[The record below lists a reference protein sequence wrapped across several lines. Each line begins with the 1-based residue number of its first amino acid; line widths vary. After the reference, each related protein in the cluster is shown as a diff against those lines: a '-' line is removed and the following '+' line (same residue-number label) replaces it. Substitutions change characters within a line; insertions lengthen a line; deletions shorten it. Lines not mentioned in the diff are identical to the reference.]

1 MNFAHTKD
9 IITLKNKIY
18 HLLIMVF
25 LFQFILLS
33 SVFSEEKIGLIIG
46 INGNVYL
53 KNLNGD
59 KRSLILYDEIF
70 LGDVVFTE
78 VQSSVTIQYK
88 DNSTVILKQNSS
100 FQVDVFSVSGPK
112 NIFLGII
119 KRGAAI
125 IESGSIAK
133 KNNGKM
139 EIKLPST
146 SLGIRG
152 TRLNINTQENGISE
166 IVLSEDSFGIV
177 GQIDVSTGNELKTI
191 FNTDE
196 AVSIDREN
204 NVTNRAVTETELNEA
219 NNVSETLIQAS
230 KIDENIIQ
238 KNLESQLVK
247 GNLRDAN
254 NDGIINIADVEAIKE
269 SIKIDK
275 KDKINFIT
283 ENSNRDNINFLSN
296 VLNASDDISIGESL
310 NEILLTNDDLIS
322 NIVSDLSDAGNSF
335 ITKSENENNN
345 AVKEKIYNKILS
357 DTENEEFNLSII
369 SKIITQSD
377 TKTVAQIIDNVQS
390 YDGELESNKSLKV
403 LSNVATIQNKDSINF
418 EIEKQTEVNRL
429 ILEAINQ
436 AQDSN
441 EDSALLANVI
451 TKSDILV
458 MEFIIDN
465 IQETD
470 EQDLNSNIS
479 LQILSSVA
487 TLQSSESINLE
498 NEEQTQIN
506 RLIQKAVERSE
517 DNIDDSIL
525 LANIITKSD
534 VSVIEEIINFIQEVE
549 EDDEET
555 NISLQVLSS
564 VATLQSSE
572 SINLENEEQTQI
584 NRLIQKAVERS
595 EDNIDDSILLANI
608 ITKSDVSVIEEIINF
623 IQEVEEDD
631 EETNISLQVLSSVV
645 QQQSDES
652 IQLDTDEQSQVNRL
666 IKEAL
671 ERANEEE
678 DDVLLENIIKNDE
691 NIIEEIIDAIEEEA
705 EEEQEAQEEAEQEEA
720 EAEQEEAEEEAEQE
734 EAEEEQE
741 QEEAEEEQEE
751 AEEEAEE
758 YDANGF
764 SLTTPFLHRDTGTE
778 YNSEGFNSDGY
789 NDQGFNENG
798 DYNEVYDTNVSEN

>member
-1 MNFAHTKD
+1 MLGK
-9 IITLKNKIY
+9 
-18 HLLIMVF
+18 F
-25 LFQFILLS
+25 LSFFQFTILILILNHTDLYAN
-33 SVFSEEKIGLIIG
+33 EKIGIVVKVLGSPYSINDNSEKRLLNLYDDIYLNDEIITDDRSNLIIE
-46 INGNVYL
+46 YL
-53 KNLNGD
+53 DSSTIIL
-59 KRSLILYDEIF
+59 KRSSSIKITDFNHKISNNLF
-70 LGDVVFTE
+70 LA
-78 VQSSVTIQYK
+78 
-88 DNSTVILKQNSS
+88 
-100 FQVDVFSVSGPK
+100 
-112 NIFLGII
+112 II
-119 KRGAAI
+119 NEGSAI
-125 IESGSIAK
+125 IESGKIAK
-133 KNNGKM
+133 DSNGRM
-139 EIKLPST
+139 EIKLPAM

-152 TRLNINTQENGISE
+152 TRFNIGQKEDGSYDIG
-166 IVLSEDSFGIV
+166 LSEDSFGNVGTINV
-177 GQIDVSTGNELKTI
+177 SSAGGVKTLFDPKQVISVDLDRITERVQTDNEKNELEEVEQDLVNVKIINEDDIQQNLEFQLINGNIIDINNDGQIDLLDVDVI
-191 FNTDE
+191 
-196 AVSIDREN
+196 R
-204 NVTNRAVTETELNEA
+204 
-219 NNVSETLIQAS
+219 
-230 KIDENIIQ
+230 ENIITSKQ
-238 KNLESQLVK
+238 ET
-247 GNLRDAN
+247 
-254 NDGIINIADVEAIKE
+254 
-269 SIKIDK
+269 ID
-275 KDKINFIT
+275 FIV
-283 ENSNRDNINFLSN
+283 ENSEEDNINFLSN
-296 VLNASDDISIGESL
+296 VLNASDDVSIGESL

-534 VSVIEEIINFIQEVE
+534 VSVIEEVVNLIQEVE
-549 EDDEET
+549 E
-555 NISLQVLSS
+555 N
-564 VATLQSSE
+564 
-572 SINLENEEQTQI
+572 
-584 NRLIQKAVERS
+584 
-595 EDNIDDSILLANI
+595 
-608 ITKSDVSVIEEIINF
+608 
-623 IQEVEEDD
+623 D

-734 EAEEEQE
+734 EAEEEAEQEEAEEEQE

-778 YNSEGFNSDGY
+778 YNMYGFNSDGY